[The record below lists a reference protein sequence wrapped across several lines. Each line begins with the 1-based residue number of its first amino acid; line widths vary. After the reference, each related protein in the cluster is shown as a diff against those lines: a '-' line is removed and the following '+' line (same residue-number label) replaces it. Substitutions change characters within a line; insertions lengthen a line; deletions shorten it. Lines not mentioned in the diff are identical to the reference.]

1 MGPCV
6 LYSDDAHDCMGETM
20 KNVPTQW
27 SDAYRIGIDDIDE
40 QHKSFFALV
49 HSLAE
54 SARSSVNV
62 GKAVRAV
69 VAMRSY
75 AFKHFHTEETLMA
88 RVGFP
93 RLYEHTRLHDAY
105 LRDLMVFTEELA
117 VYAQTP
123 DMDVDEA
130 FLDLMERIAAYS
142 AQWWAEHI
150 QLKDTRYAKHIREMK
165 SRRA

>member
-1 MGPCV
+1 M
-6 LYSDDAHDCMGETM
+6 DT
-20 KNVPTQW
+20 PTLW
-27 SDAYRIGIDDIDE
+27 RDEYKLGIDDIDE

-54 SARSSVNV
+54 SARGVVNV

-88 RVGFP
+88 KVGYP
-93 RLYEHTRLHDAY
+93 RLYAHTRLHDAY

-117 VYAQTP
+117 VYAKEP
-123 DMDVDEA
+123 DMDADEA
-130 FLDLMERIAAYS
+130 FLDLMKRIAAYS

-150 QLKDTRYAKHIREMK
+150 QRKDTRFAKHIRETK
-165 SRRA
+165 DRRA